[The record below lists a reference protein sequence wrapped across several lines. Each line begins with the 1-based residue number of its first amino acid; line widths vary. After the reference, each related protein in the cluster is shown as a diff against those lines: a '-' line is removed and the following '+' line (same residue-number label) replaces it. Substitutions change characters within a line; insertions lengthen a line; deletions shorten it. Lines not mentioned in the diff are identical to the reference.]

1 MSKNSAVVILSG
13 GNSERMNFPKCFL
26 PFENKTLIEYI
37 VDTYSNA
44 SIKNIIVVLNSNF
57 INIQFAD
64 IIEKVKKKAVIVVN
78 NKPEL
83 GRMFSIKAGLKKIKK
98 NDFCFIQNIDNPA
111 ISVEL
116 IDKITGAA
124 KADSYI
130 SPVYKGKSGHPVLLS
145 KSIINKILLNS
156 KNNMTLKDI
165 LHSFN
170 KIEVDSGSL
179 NVIENVNSPED
190 WEKFKE
196 TIQQNAKHS

>member
-1 MSKNSAVVILSG
+1 MGKNTAVVILSG
-13 GNSERMNFPKCFL
+13 GNSQRMNFPKCFL
-26 PFENKTLIEYI
+26 PFKNKTLIEFI

-83 GRMFSIKAGLKKIKK
+83 GRMFSIKAGLKKIKE

-116 IDKITGAA
+116 IKKIIKAA
-124 KADSYI
+124 NPDSYI

-145 KSIINKILLNS
+145 KVIINKILFDTDNDI
-156 KNNMTLKDI
+156 TLKEI
-165 LHSFN
+165 LYSFN
-170 KIEVDSGSL
+170 KIEIDSGSL

-196 TIQQNAKHS
+196 TI